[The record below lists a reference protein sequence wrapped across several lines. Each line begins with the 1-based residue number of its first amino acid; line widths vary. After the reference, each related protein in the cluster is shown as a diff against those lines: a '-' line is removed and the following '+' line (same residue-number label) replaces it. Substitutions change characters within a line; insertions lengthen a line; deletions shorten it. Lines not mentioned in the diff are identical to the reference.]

1 MDAPSPT
8 PDPATQDEAR
18 RAVGELADAH
28 GGTLYGLGLR
38 MCGSPEA
45 AEEVV
50 QETFLNAYRGWD
62 DFAGRSKP
70 TTWLYTIAK
79 RVCMRQQRLRA
90 GEPREMEPLEELLPG
105 NQDEVADL
113 PWAAGLAGTHAGDD
127 DPDPQR
133 RQLAREASDTVDRA
147 LGELPF
153 DFRLALV
160 LVDVA
165 ELSIAEAAEVL
176 GVNPATVKTRVHRAR
191 LKLRRVI
198 EEELPKRAVPRTQ
211 PARVCYSMLQAKQE
225 AMDRGVAFP
234 YADAALC
241 ERCRA
246 VFATLDL
253 GREACRKLGAGHVPA
268 GLLERLGEMLNGEP
282 AG

>member
-1 MDAPSPT
+1 MNDASPN
-8 PDPATQDEAR
+8 PDLKPRDEAR
-18 RAVGELADAH
+18 RAVGELADSH
-28 GGTLYGLGLR
+28 GATLYGLGLR

-50 QETFLNAYRGWD
+50 QETFLNAYRGWKGFD
-62 DFAGRSKP
+62 GRSKP

-90 GEPREMEPLEELLPG
+90 GEPRQMEPLEDLLPRR
-105 NQDEVADL
+105 QDEVADL
-113 PWAAGLAGTHAGDD
+113 SRVAGLAGGRSGDD
-127 DPDPQR
+127 DPDPR
-133 RQLAREASDTVDRA
+133 RRHLAREASRTLDRA

-165 ELSIAEAAEVL
+165 ELSIAEAAKVL
-176 GVNPATVKTRVHRAR
+176 GVKPGTVKTRVHRAR

-198 EEELPKRAVPRTQ
+198 EEGLPTRALERTQ
-211 PARVCYSMLQAKQE
+211 PAQVCYSMLQAKQE
-225 AMDRGVAFP
+225 ALDRGVAFP

-241 ERCRA
+241 DRCRA

-253 GREACRKLGAGHVPA
+253 GREACRELGAGEVPA
-268 GLLERLGEMLNGEP
+268 GVVQRLGEMLSGE
-282 AG
+282 A